1 MTLITFVFG
10 FAFDD
15 DDDDDDDDDRFT
27 LTYFL
32 KNFCIY

>member
-10 FAFDD
+10 FAFD